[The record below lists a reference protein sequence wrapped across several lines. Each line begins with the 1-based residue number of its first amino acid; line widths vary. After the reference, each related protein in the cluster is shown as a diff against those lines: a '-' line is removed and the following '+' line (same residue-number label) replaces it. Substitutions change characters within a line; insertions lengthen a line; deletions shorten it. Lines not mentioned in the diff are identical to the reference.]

1 MSDEPVNRAID
12 EAARRMTDGSPADGF
27 RRRVLARIEAND
39 TPRRSWRAGFVLS
52 PIAVA
57 AVIVTAVMF
66 MSRPGPLG
74 PGSPAGPK
82 ATALQTPPI
91 VAADPTK
98 TAGPAAPPDTAGP
111 QGPALPLT
119 VGRPG
124 PCGPGKTAGPEGPAL
139 QIELDPNDLASIAV
153 APLAVDTMTPDSIQ
167 IPRLDAITPIA
178 VAPLEITDPQRR
190 FE

>member
-111 QGPALPLT
+111 
-119 VGRPG
+119 
-124 PCGPGKTAGPEGPAL
+124 EGPAL